1 MADQVLQDIKDRIDV
16 ADLLGSYIQIKRSG
30 TNFKAVCPFH
40 NEKSASLMISPA
52 KQIWHCF
59 GCGEGGDIFKFIMR
73 YENVEFKEALKILA
87 DKAGVVLPAY
97 SQASKQGDD
106 KRKLYVRINTFAA
119 KYYHKLLLEDARAEH
134 ALNYLLER
142 GLTKETLIEWQ
153 IGWAPNDFHALEK
166 ELVKKGVAISDLV
179 GAGVSVKSDRGD
191 VYDRFRDRVTFPIVN
206 YFGEVV
212 GFTAR
217 TLEKD
222 AQSAKYIN
230 SPETESYNKSKVMFG
245 LYKAK
250 EAIRRSG
257 EVVIVEGQMDVISA
271 HQAGFSNTV
280 ATSGT
285 ALTLDQLRAIKR
297 LADTAK
303 FCFDADTAGKTAT
316 LRAGQLALQLGL
328 KVKNVILPSGKDPDE
343 LIKNSKDA
351 WSEAVASAI
360 WLIEFYIKEGLK
372 KYEFNSIE
380 QKQYASSALAS
391 LLKQVSDPVEQTH
404 YIREVSQDYNISEN
418 DLKSAMEKASSVS
431 IEQESVVD
439 HELDNNPTLELEK
452 QIFGGLLV
460 VPEFLLS
467 IKNELKAEDFKNEE
481 ISKGVMAI
489 LEGQDI
495 VSSDFLETL
504 AKETEF
510 MVESQLEYLEGN
522 KTALVIE
529 LQKSFY
535 LLKLAGI
542 KQHLQQITV
551 SIKHAENNGQSDLVK
566 SLGQEFN
573 EFSLLRMQYEAKL

>member
-97 SQASKQGDD
+97 SQVSKQGDD

-134 ALNYLLER
+134 ALKYLLER

-166 ELVKKGVAISDLV
+166 ELLKKGVTINDLV
-179 GAGVSVKSDRGD
+179 GSGVSVKSDRGD

-328 KVKNVILPSGKDPDE
+328 KVKNIILPSGKDPDE

-404 YIREVSQDYNISEN
+404 YLREVSQDYNISEN

>member
-40 NEKSASLMISPA
+40 NEKSASLMVSPA

-87 DKAGVVLPAY
+87 DKAGVVLPVY
-97 SQASKQGDD
+97 SQVSKQGDD

-119 KYYHKLLLEDARAEH
+119 KYYHKLLLEDSRAQH

-142 GLTKETLIEWQ
+142 GLTKETLIDWQ

-166 ELVKKGVAISDLV
+166 ELVKKGVSKNDLV
-179 GAGVSVKSDRGD
+179 GSGVSVKSDKGD
-191 VYDRFRDRVTFPIVN
+191 IYDRFRDRITFPILN

-222 AQSAKYIN
+222 AATAKYIN

-250 EAIRRSG
+250 EAIRRGG

-271 HQAGFSNTV
+271 HQAGFNNTV

-285 ALTLDQLRAIKR
+285 ALTLDQLRALKR

-303 FCFDADTAGKTAT
+303 FCFDADTAGKSAT

-328 KVKNVILPSGKDPDE
+328 KVKNIILPSGKDPDE

-351 WSEAVASAI
+351 WSEAVSSAI

-380 QKQYASSALAS
+380 QKQYASNALAP
-391 LLKQVSDPVEQTH
+391 LLKQISDPVEQAH
-404 YIREVSQDYNISEN
+404 YLRQVSQDYNISEN
-418 DLKSAMEKASSVS
+418 DLKFSMDKASIVPVQ
-431 IEQESVVD
+431 QEVMAD
-439 HELDNNPTLELEK
+439 HQTENNPTLELEK
-452 QIFGGLLV
+452 QIFGGLLA
-460 VPEFLLS
+460 VPEFLES
-467 IKNELKAEDFKNEE
+467 IKNELRSEDFKNEE
-481 ISKGVMAI
+481 ISKGVVAV
-489 LEGQDI
+489 LGGQN
-495 VSSDFLETL
+495 VVNSDFLETL
-504 AKETEF
+504 AKETQF
-510 MVESQLEYLEGN
+510 MVESQLEYLDGN